1 MERGLDID
9 LEGSII
15 PSLGP
20 VLDFMRVVWAFDHAL
35 QRRSEHMEKT
45 LGITA
50 PQRLAIRVLGRF
62 PGMQAGQLAK
72 VLHLHPGTLSGIL
85 KRLERRG
92 LISRRVDPRDRRRA
106 VLGLTATGRSFI
118 EDAEGTVESAVERC
132 ISSLPPRTINA
143 ALLVLGEMTNA
154 LDVQPEERDRL

>member
-1 MERGLDID
+1 
-9 LEGSII
+9 
-15 PSLGP
+15 
-20 VLDFMRVVWAFDHAL
+20 MRVVWGFDHAL
-35 QRRSEHMEKT
+35 QRRSKHMETT

-106 VLGLTATGRSFI
+106 VLGLTTAGRVFNV
-118 EDAEGTVESAVERC
+118 DAEGTVESAIQSC
-132 ISSLPPRTINA
+132 LSSFPPETVDA
-143 ALLVLGEMTNA
+143 ARRVLDGLTQA
-154 LDVQPEERDRL
+154 LDLAKRRSDLPL

>member
-1 MERGLDID
+1 MRHDPEVD
-9 LEGSII
+9 LGSAAI
-15 PSLGP
+15 PPLGP

-35 QRRSEHMEKT
+35 QRRSKHMETT

-92 LISRRVDPRDRRRA
+92 LISRRADPRDRRCAA
-106 VLGLTATGRSFI
+106 VGLTAAGRTFNV
-118 EDAEGTVESAVERC
+118 EAEGTVE
-132 ISSLPPRTINA
+132 A
-143 ALLVLGEMTNA
+143 AMQATFDRLDEAKIKTTAEVLGLLTA
-154 LDVQPEERDRL
+154 SLGGAAAG